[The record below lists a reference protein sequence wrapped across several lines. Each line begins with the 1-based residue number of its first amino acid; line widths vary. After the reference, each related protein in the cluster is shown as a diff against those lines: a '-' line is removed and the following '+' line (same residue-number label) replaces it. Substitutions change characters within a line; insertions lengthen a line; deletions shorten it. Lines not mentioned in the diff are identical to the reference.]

1 MTEPRMCAMNQEELI
16 SLQWRHNECNG
27 VSNHGRLDCL
37 LNRLSR
43 RKSKKTSKLSV
54 TGLFEGNSPVTG
66 EFPSQRASDEEN
78 VSIWC
83 HRSCR
88 WTSHDWLHHWPAC
101 IMLHSIAKCIIYVIN
116 SSHKWLKIDHAA
128 NVHGM
133 GSWTYGDLNKHG
145 VGQQMTFKIALFSKR
160 K

>member
-16 SLQWRHNECNG
+16 SLQWRHNECNS

-78 VSIWC
+78 VSIW
-83 HRSCR
+83 
-88 WTSHDWLHHWPAC
+88 WSHHVIDPA
-101 IMLHSIAKCIIYVIN
+101 AGQVTTDFT
-116 SSHKWLKIDHAA
+116 IDQH
-128 NVHGM
+128 VLC
-133 GSWTYGDLNKHG
+133 YI
-145 VGQQMTFKIALFSKR
+145 Q
-160 K
+160 